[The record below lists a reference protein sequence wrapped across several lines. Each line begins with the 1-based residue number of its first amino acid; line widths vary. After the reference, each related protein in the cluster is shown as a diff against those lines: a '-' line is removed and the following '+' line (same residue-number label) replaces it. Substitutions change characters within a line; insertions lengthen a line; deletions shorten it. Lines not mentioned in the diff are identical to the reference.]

1 MFSESGFREKQ
12 SEPMACTITGEPYQ
26 PVRLYYEIRQKKA
39 LLGRFKRLK
48 CIDYEGSSK
57 RWVWLYDEEAKNLK
71 FTKSYRE
78 IPKEYRPI
86 ILGYLTVKSEA
97 ELLVDVRSFKRAIEA
112 ILFFDKKINRRLAK
126 VEKIRVVN
134 KLFTVK
140 ETEAGMSKHH
150 SQYFEQTEVIE
161 VAKKREEIEKK
172 VEEWKELDQQ
182 ERQEAL
188 FSLLET
194 QMSEKLP
201 LVEELETNFYEDGIE
216 GLEMA
221 LRMREVEAIEH
232 WKGNKNFNQF
242 DFIQRMLK
250 Q

>member
-1 MFSESGFREKQ
+1 M
-12 SEPMACTITGEPYQ
+12 
-26 PVRLYYEIRQKKA
+26 
-39 LLGRFKRLK
+39 
-48 CIDYEGSSK
+48 
-57 RWVWLYDEEAKNLK
+57 WLYDEEAKNLK

-86 ILGYLTVKSEA
+86 ILGYLTVKSEV

-150 SQYFEQTEVIE
+150 SQYFEHTEVIE

-194 QMSEKLP
+194 QRSEKLP